1 MANAELA
8 INIKANNQSKAA
20 FAAVKRDIGGIKSA
34 LGDVAK
40 FAGGQ
45 MLASGLQAG
54 ARAMVGAVKGMI
66 GTFAAMSR
74 EAADFNAQIST
85 IGSVMGATAAEM
97 AALKKEA
104 SNLGIDPNL
113 KVSATEAA
121 QAIEMLGRNGIKT
134 QEILDG
140 AAKATV
146 LLSNATGAE
155 FATSAN
161 IGASAMS
168 VFKISAKDMVDAV
181 DGIVSVTTNSK
192 LDLHDYELAIAQA
205 GGVARTSGVSFADF
219 NTYLAGT
226 ASIFKGGSDSGTA
239 FKMFLQN
246 LTPQT
251 KPAIETMRELGLLTA
266 DGSNAFYDST
276 GNLKGMNEIAGILN
290 KTLAN
295 MTELQRSNTLETLFG
310 TDSSRVAIGLMELG
324 KEGFEELQ
332 ATMAKTDATKA
343 ASVRMD
349 NLAGDMEIFQGVVD
363 SLRIQIGDEFD
374 PALRQMFQAATSTLS
389 GLQPVIVGFAHN
401 IGQGMAGGIQS
412 VRDYKAEFDKLF
424 NFFGE
429 DRVSSMLSAIGNLT
443 GGTVSA
449 PIGKTTVEVDWGGL
463 KASFDRATE
472 DLSLSIGDIVTG
484 TFNLKDYTTTLS
496 IGDFFTG
503 TLNLKDKITSISL
516 GDFFAGAQ
524 IGTGGKI
531 TLTFNDTQF
540 DFDLGAIKERMIAQ
554 FNLLKT
560 GIILAVT
567 MLNFNT
573 VRDMVSGAIKSL
585 PGLVVEKVG
594 GATAFNFSSVATSIA
609 NRIKALPAAI
619 TAKVGELAGI
629 TSIATSL
636 QTGVDALI
644 GPNGAIRKGINFALG
659 IVAEFSAAL
668 GGADLTT
675 VGEKVSVVTEDITAF
690 LKTFN
695 DFQTDI
701 ISTAGETLSEFVV
714 AVTDFATQVATML
727 DPEVLS
733 AAISIFATG
742 MIDKI
747 TVALSS
753 IDLASITGALA
764 GLIGSLGQLLRDV
777 IEGGLFRDIGASIG
791 ELVKGAIKQVSD
803 ILANPEFG
811 QGLGEGLANG
821 VIAIIRGSFDSIA
834 GLTEGLEGVSGFDL
848 FASLGKFV
856 INFFQGIIAALRD
869 VDWASLGQ
877 SILDALVGGLK
888 TSIAAI
894 PIFDLIFNKGGVGDL
909 LTGVITPLDWTK
921 FITVKLSDWSTYVG
935 SLEWVQFVTS
945 KLSDWSTFVTQLS
958 WATFM
963 TMFPGWSMFITGINI
978 ADMIPA
984 FPGWDYF
991 FGGNDNFTQAAQS
1004 YGSGGGSGGFGGSS
1018 GPTPNPSGGGG
1029 RRGFVPV
1036 TENAQGTNFFEGG
1049 WTWVGE
1055 EGPELLN
1062 LPRGSKIMSN
1072 PDSKKMIGQMAD
1084 GNTTAPTGA
1093 FGGLTKIL
1101 GFAASVIDQSVK
1113 GWTTEAE
1120 KNNASTEQNTT
1131 AVDANSAA
1139 AAAAA
1144 NASTTASAQTAKT
1157 LGTVGELIRVS
1168 AEEYAKAAGG
1178 GNYIIDGVAHFSDE
1192 MTKLMESFGDGLEGA
1207 LQSVPGLF
1215 GTSEVTAEQM
1225 KLGEMGIPQNF
1236 ADDYVRRLTD
1246 EVLNGVDWADVDIAD
1261 AALRAGIDPGLPA
1274 KTILE
1279 MFKQKWNDKSLF
1291 ADPANLDLINL
1302 DAVQAEL
1309 QRQAAMKAGAQNLLS
1324 MFGITPESA
1333 EADGQATGQKVGTGV
1348 LTGMKSTLAGGDAGE
1363 GLTAALSGSVTEES
1377 MADASAAVVGGLTTE
1392 MGKAEYGEQMATAIG
1407 SLFSSFLENTE
1418 ALAGIAQGIMEAV
1431 AKAFTTVTN
1440 VDMVSNFAS
1449 SFSTQLNSKEAGDAL
1464 SKVGEKILELVY
1476 KGYLGAAEER
1486 NWAEGVNARG
1496 DEAGT
1501 TTAAHNATGTRNW
1514 RGGWTWVGDGGG
1526 PELVNLPAHSRIFS
1540 NSDSMAMAGAG
1551 AVNIEINATV
1561 SNDLDIER
1569 LAYRVADV
1577 IRGRRR

>member
-54 ARAMVGAVKGMI
+54 ARAMVGAVKGMV
-66 GTFAAMSR
+66 GTFAAMSK

-85 IGSVMGATAAEM
+85 IGAVIGATTAEM
-97 AALKKEA
+97 AQLKKLA
-104 SNLGIDPNL
+104 GDLGIDPNL

-121 QAIEMLGRNGIKT
+121 QAIEMLGRNGLKVPDIMN
-134 QEILDG
+134 G

-146 LLSNATGAE
+146 LLANATGAE
-155 FATSAN
+155 FATAAD
-161 IGASAMS
+161 IGSSAMS
-168 VFKISAKDMVDAV
+168 VFGISAQDMVKAV
-181 DGIVSVTTNSK
+181 DGITSVTTNSK
-192 LDLHDYELAIAQA
+192 MDINDYALAIAQG
-205 GGVARTSGVSFADF
+205 GGVAASAGVSFNDF

-226 ASIFKGGSDSGTA
+226 ASLFKSGSDSGTA
-239 FKMFLQN
+239 FKTFLMR
-246 LTPQT
+246 LVPQT
-251 KPAIETMRELGLLTA
+251 KEATSLMKELGLMTE
-266 DGSNAFYDST
+266 DGASAFFDS
-276 GNLKGMNEIAGILN
+276 KGQMRDMAEIAGILN
-290 KTLAN
+290 KTFAG
-295 MTELQRSNTLETLFG
+295 MTEQQRLNTLTTLFG
-310 TDSSRVAIGLMELG
+310 TDAYRSAYGLMQMT
-324 KEGFEELQ
+324 EEEFRNLQ

-343 ASVRMD
+343 AAMRMD

-363 SLRIQIGDEFD
+363 SSRIQIGDEFD

-389 GLQPVIVGFAHN
+389 SLQPVIVGFARN

-412 VRDYKAEFDKLF
+412 VRDYKSEFDKLF

-429 DRVSSMLSAIGNLT
+429 DRVSGMLSAIGNLT
-443 GGTVSA
+443 GGTVNV

-463 KASFDRATE
+463 KASFDRATK

-503 TLNLKDKITSISL
+503 TLNLKDKIASISL

-531 TLTFNDTQF
+531 SLTFNDTQF

-560 GIILAVT
+560 GLLVGVT
-567 MLNFNT
+567 
-573 VRDMVSGAIKSL
+573 
-585 PGLVVEKVG
+585 GLS
-594 GATAFNFSSVATSIA
+594 FSSVVETVTSGIRALPDAIKGAMGSISEFNFGSIATTIA
-609 NRIKALPAAI
+609 NRIKALP
-619 TAKVGELAGI
+619 
-629 TSIATSL
+629 TSVFASIGLTDFNFSEIATTIANRIKNLPTLISGL
-636 QTGVDALI
+636 LGIDVEGFDFTQIATDLGAKMQSGLDLIFGETGIMTQMSGFITDTLNTVSTALASVDA
-644 GPNGAIRKGINFALG
+644 
-659 IVAEFSAAL
+659 AAL
-668 GGADLTT
+668 GRDLSSAVGYILGVIVGIGAVSLEGY
-675 VGEKVSVVTEDITAF
+675 GERITAVSGAATAVLDF
-690 LKTFN
+690 L
-695 DFQTDI
+695 
-701 ISTAGETLSEFVV
+701 
-714 AVTDFATQVATML
+714 TDFASGFDTTVLTDGLGTLTTTIGDEIKTALTN
-727 DPEVLS
+727 PELVDLGES
-733 AAISIFATG
+733 AGSFVKNIITKIGETFATPG
-742 MIDKI
+742 FGEDLGQGVGDA
-747 TVALSS
+747 VAGFATAAMNIAKGIFTELEKVDWAQFANNMSNFTQEFISS
-753 IDLASITGALA
+753 FASALA
-764 GLIGSLGQLLRDV
+764 NADLLPLAKGLVDAIARNLANIGQLPGQTVFEEANKENPLNDMSWSDV
-777 IEGGLFRDIGASIG
+777 GT
-791 ELVKGAIKQVSD
+791 AIK
-803 ILANPEFG
+803 
-811 QGLGEGLANG
+811 
-821 VIAIIRGSFDSIA
+821 DSIA
-834 GLTEGLEGVSGFDL
+834 PLWETDPAWTNEPIPVAQPQPPDSSWWPTITPPQAGFFPQVEKPTWKIDPPPKPTWVDVM
-848 FASLGKFV
+848 A
-856 INFFQGIIAALRD
+856 GIVNAFGGTVNAARS
-869 VDWASLGQ
+869 V
-877 SILDALVGGLK
+877 VGG
-888 TSIAAI
+888 
-894 PIFDLIFNKGGVGDL
+894 GG
-909 LTGVITPLDWTK
+909 
-921 FITVKLSDWSTYVG
+921 
-935 SLEWVQFVTS
+935 
-945 KLSDWSTFVTQLS
+945 
-958 WATFM
+958 
-963 TMFPGWSMFITGINI
+963 
-978 ADMIPA
+978 
-984 FPGWDYF
+984 
-991 FGGNDNFTQAAQS
+991 
-1004 YGSGGGSGGFGGSS
+1004 GGGSGGFGGID
-1018 GPTPNPSGGGG
+1018 T
-1029 RRGFVPV
+1029 
-1036 TENAQGTNFFEGG
+1036 NAQGTNFFEGG

-1093 FGGLTKIL
+1093 FGSLTKIL

-1113 GWTTEAE
+1113 SWTTEAE

-1261 AALRAGIDPGLPA
+1261 AAMRAGIDPGLPA

-1377 MADASAAVVGGLTTE
+1377 MADVSAAVVGGLATE

-1501 TTAAHNATGTRNW
+1501 TTAAGNAVGTRNW
-1514 RGGWTWVGDGGG
+1514 RGGMTWVGETG